1 MELKLDSKFVSRNL
15 RLVISEW
22 YAWLS
27 DKAMKQEEWIA
38 VPNWC
43 KSIPARMDVDWAL
56 NDLEAH
62 SEHRN
67 MIKALFV
74 VIDDI
79 YMNCETMENVPDMSK
94 LRGELLRWY
103 EANYG

>member
-74 VIDDI
+74 VIDEI

-103 EANYG
+103 EAYTT

>member
-43 KSIPARMDVDWAL
+43 KSIPARMDVDWA
-56 NDLEAH
+56 
-62 SEHRN
+62 
-67 MIKALFV
+67 
-74 VIDDI
+74 
-79 YMNCETMENVPDMSK
+79 
-94 LRGELLRWY
+94 
-103 EANYG
+103 

>member
-74 VIDDI
+74 VIDEI
-79 YMNCETMENVPDMSK
+79 YMNCETMENVPDMSM

>member
-1 MELKLDSKFVSRNL
+1 MEMKLDSKFVSRNL

-74 VIDDI
+74 VIDEI

>member
-56 NDLEAH
+56 NDLDAH
-62 SEHRN
+62 AEHRN

-74 VIDDI
+74 VIDEI

>member
-67 MIKALFV
+67 MIKVLFF
-74 VIDDI
+74 VIYEI

>member
-27 DKAMKQEEWIA
+27 DNSMREDDWLA

-43 KSIPARMDVDWAL
+43 KSIPSRMDVPWAL
-56 NDLEAH
+56 NDLESHADN
-62 SEHRN
+62 RN
-67 MIKALFV
+67 MITALFAV
-74 VIDDI
+74 VDEI
-79 YMNCETMENVPDMSK
+79 YMGCEKMENVPDISK
-94 LRGELLRWY
+94 LRNELLRWY

>member
-74 VIDDI
+74 VIDEI

>member
-38 VPNWC
+38 VPHWC

-74 VIDDI
+74 VIDEI
-79 YMNCETMENVPDMSK
+79 YMN
-94 LRGELLRWY
+94 
-103 EANYG
+103 

>member
-1 MELKLDSKFVSRNL
+1 MELKLDSKCVSRNL

-74 VIDDI
+74 VIDEI

>member
-1 MELKLDSKFVSRNL
+1 MELKLDSKVVSRNL

-74 VIDDI
+74 VIDEI

>member
-74 VIDDI
+74 VIDEI

-103 EANYG
+103 VANYG

>member
-15 RLVISEW
+15 RLAISEW

-27 DKAMKQEEWIA
+27 DKSRKQDEWRA

-74 VIDDI
+74 VIDEI

>member
-15 RLVISEW
+15 RLVLSEW

-74 VIDDI
+74 VIDEI

>member
-27 DKAMKQEEWIA
+27 DKAMKQEEWSA

-56 NDLEAH
+56 TDLEAH
-62 SEHRN
+62 TEHRN
-67 MIKALFV
+67 MIQALFV
-74 VIDDI
+74 VVDEI
-79 YMNCETMENVPDMSK
+79 YLNCETMENVPDMSK
-94 LRGELLRWY
+94 LRGELLRWH

>member
-56 NDLEAH
+56 NYLEAH

-74 VIDDI
+74 VIDEI